1 MRLRDQLASS
11 LNFAKARDIE
21 LAWIDGQIDMSA
33 GRTDTSAMSEG
44 KGQESMDTKDNKEE
58 GYNFAVKFFVRRL
71 NTILICLPTLVYIL
85 FIINLFF

>member
-58 GYNFAVKFFVRRL
+58 GYNFAVKFFVRTFKHDFDL
-71 NTILICLPTLVYIL
+71 FAYTCLH
-85 FIINLFF
+85 FIHH